1 MANRENT
8 FVEITPEVLLK
19 AYACGIFPMAES
31 ADDPALY
38 WIEPDMRGII
48 PLEGFHVPARLARTI
63 RSTPWTVHVD
73 RDFDAVID
81 GCAEPKQDR
90 ARTWIN
96 MRIRRIYRAL
106 YDRGHCHS
114 VEVYDGHEL
123 IGGLYGVVLGR
134 AFFGESMFHR
144 ARDASK
150 IALVHLIAR
159 LIAGNYRLL
168 DTQYVTEHL
177 KTFGAVEVPKRRYH
191 RLLEGA
197 LIGDADFAA
206 LPLDRP
212 LRVLRHW
219 PSFKTSP
226 RHHARPSPNRLA
238 PRRRHKARR
247 RLPRPRLAFRLLR
260 RPLPPTCTL
269 FSCRIGRRFR
279 NVRILSSFTVGDP
292 HIVDRMLDRVQ
303 ARACREHPAREDPLD
318 LALECHF
325 VDCNEGIGVRRLGRR
340 TRIAN
345 ARRHLER
352 TELHGFVDGDFERN
366 DAAGDFVEA

>member
-19 AYACGIFPMAES
+19 AYACGIFPMAG
-31 ADDPALY
+31 AQMTQALY

-48 PLEGFHVPARLARTI
+48 PLEGFHVPARLARTV

-191 RLLEGA
+191 RLLEDE
-197 LIGDADFAA
+197 LIGDAEFSA

-212 LRVLRHW
+212 L
-219 PSFKTSP
+219 SG
-226 RHHARPSPNRLA
+226 AQALA
-238 PRRRHKARR
+238 IIQDEP
-247 RLPRPRLAFRLLR
+247 
-260 RPLPPTCTL
+260 
-269 FSCRIGRRFR
+269 
-279 NVRILSSFTVGDP
+279 
-292 HIVDRMLDRVQ
+292 
-303 ARACREHPAREDPLD
+303 
-318 LALECHF
+318 
-325 VDCNEGIGVRRLGRR
+325 
-340 TRIAN
+340 
-345 ARRHLER
+345 
-352 TELHGFVDGDFERN
+352 
-366 DAAGDFVEA
+366 